1 VNADESAA
9 RLRLLYDCCCAFAA
23 RLDLDELVPLVLTK
37 CRDALQAEAAAV
49 LLLDEEHDELDFS
62 YLGDQAPDV
71 AERLRTLR
79 MPASRG
85 IAGAVL
91 RDRTPVRVDDAR
103 TDSRF
108 YPDVDRATGL
118 ETCGLLCV
126 PLLGTDAALGV
137 LQVVNRRDGARFTDD
152 DLEFLEGLAAG
163 VAVAIANARV
173 LTQVKGEERRLRAQ
187 VGVLRRDLAR
197 RDGFAEMVGSGS
209 AMASVFRLMESA
221 ATSQI
226 PVLIEGE
233 TGTGKE
239 LVGRGIHRA
248 SARAE
253 GPFVAVNCAALPEAL
268 LESELFGHRRGA
280 FTGAIQDRPGLFQTA
295 HGGTLFLDEIGEM
308 PAAMQAKLLRVL
320 QEGEVMAVGDT
331 KPRKIDVRVVSA
343 TNRDLETEVEQGNFR
358 QDLYFR
364 VATFPIGLPP
374 LRERREDVPLLAE
387 RVLLASA
394 KRHGKRILG
403 FTTEV
408 LAAFERFAWPGN
420 VRELENEIER
430 AVALARD
437 GHEIGLEHL
446 SAKLTRGTPAGV
458 ASTGGGSPVPVAAL
472 TVDGPLRE
480 ARDAFEIVYIRKA
493 LEQHSGNV
501 TRTAQALGLSR
512 VMLQKKMK
520 EYGLRTP

>member
-1 VNADESAA
+1 VHVADTAA

-71 AERLRTLR
+71 VARLKTLR
-79 MPASRG
+79 IPAGRG

-91 RDRTPVRVDDAR
+91 RDRQPVRVDDAR
-103 TDSRF
+103 SDPRF
-108 YPDVDRATGL
+108 YPDVDRITGL
-118 ETCGLLCV
+118 ETRALMCV
-126 PLLGTDAALGV
+126 PLVGREAAIGV
-137 LQVVNRRDGARFTDD
+137 LQVVNHRDGSRFSDD

-163 VAVAIANARV
+163 VVVAIENARV
-173 LTQVKGEERRLRAQ
+173 HTKIKGEERRLRTE

-197 RDGFAEMVGSGS
+197 REGFAEMVGSGS

-221 ATSQI
+221 AASQI

-248 SARAE
+248 SARAD
-253 GPFVAVNCAALPEAL
+253 GPFVAVNCAAFPESL

-280 FTGAIQDRPGLFQTA
+280 FTGAIQDKPGLFQTA
-295 HGGTLFLDEIGEM
+295 SGGTLFLDEIGEM
-308 PAAMQAKLLRVL
+308 PPPMQAKLLRVL
-320 QEGEVMAVGDT
+320 QEGEVQAVGDT
-331 KPRKIDVRVVSA
+331 RPRKIDVRVISA
-343 TNRDLETEVEQGNFR
+343 TNRDLEAEVENGNFR
-358 QDLYFR
+358 QDLYYR

-374 LRERREDVPLLAE
+374 LRERREDIPLLAE
-387 RVLLASA
+387 RILRGSA
-394 KRHGKRILG
+394 TRHAKRILG
-403 FTTEV
+403 FTADV
-408 LAAFERFAWPGN
+408 LGAFDRFAWPGN

-430 AVALARD
+430 AVALTRD

-446 SAKLTRGTPAGV
+446 SPKLVRTSSAPVT
-458 ASTGGGSPVPVAAL
+458 ASGEAAAPMIAA

-480 ARDAFEIVYIRKA
+480 ARDAFEADYIRRI
-493 LEQHSGNV
+493 LGQHSGNV